1 MRQVAK
7 LQHMENLVLYNVT
20 VNIERQVEEEWLLW
34 MKKEHIPKVLAT
46 GMFVE
51 NKIFKLLHDEEDDS
65 TTYSVQYFAKSV
77 GHVQQYLEKFAP
89 ALIKEH
95 MDRYKNRHV
104 AFRTLMQQVH

>member
-1 MRQVAK
+1 
-7 LQHMENLVLYNVT
+7 MENLVLYNVT

-51 NKIFKLLHDEEDDS
+51 NKIFKLLHDEDDGS

-95 MDRYKNRHV
+95 MDRYKDKHV
-104 AFRTLMQQVH
+104 AFRTLMQQVN